1 VTDPIV
7 SVNMPCYRQL
17 PLARLAVASVLAQE
31 FGDFELNLIDDGA
44 SDEYRQYV
52 ESLGDGRVRY
62 ERNPARRGAMSN
74 MFHAMT
80 AGRGRYTV
88 AFHEDDLMAPGYLR
102 AAADWMDAHPRCAF
116 VAARLQPLIA
126 DAGMPRASSAVRWA
140 SFESP
145 ADFLRSVFRG
155 IEPMFGSVVYR
166 RVALDG
172 VQPKHDR
179 YATLVDRPFLMALLE
194 RWTGALAEDPPMAW
208 YREHG
213 AGDSRNRA
221 MTGEHILN
229 LLETY
234 RAAFP
239 ARMTDDDRALFLTY
253 SGYWLPALLAMLTDD
268 TQPPRH
274 RVLFRAWRMG
284 LYDPRRSRRFGRKR
298 LLASM
303 LSRA

>member
-1 VTDPIV
+1 
-7 SVNMPCYRQL
+7 MPCYRQL
-17 PLARLAVASVLAQE
+17 PLARQAVASVLAQE
-31 FGDFELNLIDDGA
+31 FADFELNLIDDGA
-44 SDEYRQYV
+44 SDEYREYV
-52 ESLGDGRVRY
+52 ESLGERRVRY
-62 ERNPARRGAMSN
+62 ERNPLRRGAMSN

-80 AGRGRYTV
+80 AGSGRYTV
-88 AFHEDDLMAPGYLR
+88 AFHEDDLLAPGYLR
-102 AAADWMDAHPRCAF
+102 AAVDWLDAHPRCGF
-116 VAARLQPLIA
+116 VAARLRPLAA
-126 DAGMPRASSAVRWA
+126 DGDTPPAAAEPRWA

-172 VQPKHDR
+172 VQPEHDR
-179 YATLVDRPFLMALLE
+179 YATLVDRPFLMTILD
-194 RWTGALAEDPPMAW
+194 RWTGALVEDPPMAW

-221 MTGEHILN
+221 MSGEHVLH

-239 ARMTDDDRALFLTY
+239 APIAEDDRALFLTY
-253 SGYWLPALLAMLTDD
+253 SGYWLPALLAMLPAD
-268 TQPPRH
+268 TEPPRH
-274 RVLFRAWRMG
+274 RVLFRAWRTG
-284 LYDPRRSRRFGRKR
+284 LYDPRRSRAFGRKR